1 MKRIFLLL
9 LLVTASALAKDKT
22 LIVPGQSVG
31 PITPRTTRADLVQ
44 YFGAGN
50 LKNTA
55 IYRGEGESVKGT
67 VVFDKDPK
75 RRMEITWTASKR
87 VGDITI
93 SGKSSLWHTAEG
105 ITLGTTLAELQR
117 LNGKPFK
124 FSGFD
129 WDYGGLIQDWQGGKL
144 ETGLKNI
151 WPTLVYASGDDTSE
165 VSGDQEF
172 TSNAVLQ
179 KKLHITVG
187 RLRIELNR

>member
-1 MKRIFLLL
+1 MKRIFLFL
-9 LLVTASALAKDKT
+9 LLVSGAASAKDNT

-31 PITPRTTRADLVQ
+31 PITPRFTRGDLVKS
-44 YFGAGN
+44 FGAAN
-50 LKNTA
+50 VKNA
-55 IYRGEGESVKGT
+55 SIYRGEGESVPGT

-75 RRMEITWTASKR
+75 RRLEITWTAAKK

-93 SGKSSLWHTAEG
+93 AGKSSVWHTAEG

-129 WDYGGLIQDWQGGKL
+129 WDYGGLIQSWQGGKL
-144 ETGLKNI
+144 ETGLKKI
-151 WPTLVYASGDDTSE
+151 WPTLAAGPEDNTSE
-165 VSGDQEF
+165 VSGDSEF
-172 TSNAVLQ
+172 SSEVVLQ

-187 RLRIELNR
+187 QLRMELNR